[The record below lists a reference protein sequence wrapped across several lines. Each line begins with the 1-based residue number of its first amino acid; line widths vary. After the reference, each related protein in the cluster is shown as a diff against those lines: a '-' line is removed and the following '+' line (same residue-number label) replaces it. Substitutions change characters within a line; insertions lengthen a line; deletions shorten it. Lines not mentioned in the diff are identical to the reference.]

1 MKRNTFYKSEVCWWP
16 SIIPPLYL
24 LRRSLF
30 SLSTWR
36 NIGSKIFLYK
46 NVPQLTPL
54 SIWEICFTIN
64 ALFTLPLW
72 DTNGMR
78 AWITSP
84 PMSWVETLIKLKWI
98 EEKKQLWHLLSG
110 GRSDVSK
117 QSVSEWSLHQILTG
131 GQSYLWEQTIPIPP
145 AVSDTFTLYPCR
157 KIRLRI

>member
-1 MKRNTFYKSEVCWWP
+1 MKRNTFYKSEVCSWP

-30 SLSTWR
+30 SLSMWR

-98 EEKKQLWHLLSG
+98 EEKKTALAFVVGRKERCFKTECFWVESASNINRRAIIFVGANHSHSSRCIWHFYALPL
-110 GRSDVSK
+110 
-117 QSVSEWSLHQILTG
+117 QEN
-131 GQSYLWEQTIPIPP
+131 
-145 AVSDTFTLYPCR
+145 
-157 KIRLRI
+157 KIRI